1 MDRFDREIRSKIN
14 RDLEK
19 EVHFS
24 SAERIKIQRRIRE
37 HRNKKLSFNPIY
49 WTVLVSAVGLMM
61 VFGLIYMGD
70 RSAAPTTNFP
80 AIAADEEEKQP
91 TSAMIPQK
99 HESALPEEREWTK
112 EDAANPKSGMYQMEV
127 SEFANVAEY
136 LTVMTEHWHHGDDSG
151 DPEID
156 RKISI
161 AFTTISYLN
170 YYEKELQEFE
180 ATAIADEL
188 QRIALAIS
196 MHYSE
201 LTDEELR
208 VAFHAFEEQLADLND
223 VIQ

>member
-1 MDRFDREIRSKIN
+1 MDKFDREIRSKIN

-24 SAERIKIQRRIRE
+24 SAERIKIQRRIHE
-37 HRNKKLSFNPIY
+37 HRNKKVSFNPIY

-70 RSAAPTTNFP
+70 RSAVPTDSP
-80 AIAADEEEKQP
+80 AIAGEEE
-91 TSAMIPQK
+91 TISTATTTAPQK
-99 HESALPEEREWTK
+99 PESVLPQEQEWTK

-127 SEFANVAEY
+127 SEFASVAEY

-170 YYEKELQEFE
+170 YYENEFQEFE

-188 QRIALAIS
+188 QRIALDIS

-208 VAFHAFEEQLADLND
+208 VAFQEFEEQLADLND

>member
-1 MDRFDREIRSKIN
+1 MDKFDHEVRSKIN

-24 SAERIKIQRRIRE
+24 SIERIKIQRRIRE
-37 HRNKKLSFNPIY
+37 QKTKKVSFHPIY

-70 RSAAPTTNFP
+70 RSPAPTNPP
-80 AIAADEEEKQP
+80 AIAADEEEKP
-91 TSAMIPQK
+91 TTSATVPQK
-99 HESALPEEREWTK
+99 PESALPEEREWTK
-112 EDAANPKSGMYQMEV
+112 EDAANPKSDMYQMEV
-127 SEFANVAEY
+127 SEFASVAEY
-136 LTVMTEHWHHGDDSG
+136 LTVLTEHWHHGDDSG

-170 YYEKELQEFE
+170 YYENELQEFE

-188 QRIALAIS
+188 QQIALDIS

-208 VAFHAFEEQLADLND
+208 VAFQEFEEQLADLNH